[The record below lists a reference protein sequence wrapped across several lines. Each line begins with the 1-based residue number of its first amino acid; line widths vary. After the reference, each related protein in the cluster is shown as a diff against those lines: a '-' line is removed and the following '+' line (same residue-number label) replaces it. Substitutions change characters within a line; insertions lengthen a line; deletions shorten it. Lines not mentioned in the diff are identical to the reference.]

1 MINLGVPA
9 YSDQHRQT
17 FSTIKITF
25 AGIDITTS
33 VVWRETWFDAAAA
46 AQPGTCQIVLR
57 GQEVAP
63 EYASRFPGGMEELLT
78 DREGGEIVLTID
90 GTRTWRGYGQMI
102 TRTYWFSDKA
112 EPKYIISGV
121 DLNILFDRLVIYNH
135 ANPTKWPTGGG
146 HYVRSNTGLK
156 AGGVPQG
163 EMDREFLKYSLRDID
178 YGLVWPPLKTNLISE
193 VGSVC
198 PDGPGNTLS
207 AGSTMRALFE
217 ETSGIA
223 MSSQPGSIVWF
234 IDPDGNIVYRDI
246 DTWSAPFSVSDEG
259 GADVAC
265 RDLEITKDASHIKN
279 DVLVFAG
286 SLDPRPTSTQEYLR
300 YSHRTN
306 ETSIGRYGRFQY
318 TETVPGWS
326 QRSVNARSR
335 KIINQ
340 EATPGMRATFTIF
353 RKGLLPG
360 MIMSLFA
367 TKYFSEGIDL
377 PVRAVRIN
385 FDSPNLA
392 RYSITASFDTNDPWG
407 ILLALKRPASRG
419 LIQPKMQSI
428 ELQPGDD
435 VPPAEVYTHVEE
447 SPKALGNNVYQC
459 SYAYIRYSLVVYVAG
474 RHGDRYLTD
483 PGESTTDAFVE
494 TSPANGKFK
503 VYPKTS
509 GRVWVAYHVAGNL

>member
-1 MINLGVPA
+1 MIDLGVPA
-9 YSDQHRQT
+9 FSDQHRQT
-17 FSTIKITF
+17 FSDIRITF
-25 AGIDITTS
+25 AGVNITTS
-33 VVWRETWFDAAAA
+33 VVWRETSFEAAAA

-57 GQEVAP
+57 GPAGDPVAHAQWLAWA
-63 EYASRFPGGMEELLT
+63 EDLLT
-78 DREGGEIVLTID
+78 DREGGEIILTID
-90 GTRTWRGYGQMI
+90 GERTWRGYGQMI
-102 TRTYWFSDKA
+102 TRTYWFADKA
-112 EPKYIISGV
+112 EPKYVINGV

-135 ANPTKWPTGGG
+135 DHPTRWPTGGG
-146 HYVRSNTGLK
+146 HYVRANTGLK

-163 EMDREFLKYSLRDID
+163 EMDREFLKRSLRDTD
-178 YGLVWPPLKTNLISE
+178 YESVYPILKTNLISE

-223 MSSQPGSIVWF
+223 MSTQPGSVVWF
-234 IDPDGNIVYRDI
+234 IDPDANIIYRDI

-265 RDLEITKDASHIKN
+265 KNLELTKDASHLKN
-279 DVLVFAG
+279 DVFVFAG
-286 SLDPRPTSTQEYLR
+286 SLDPRPASTQDYLR
-300 YSHRTN
+300 YAHKYN
-306 ETSIGRYGRFQY
+306 DDSITRYGRFQY

-326 QRSVNARSR
+326 QRSVNARAR
-335 KIINQ
+335 KILNQ
-340 EATPGMRATFTIF
+340 ERTPGMRATFTIF
-353 RKGLLPG
+353 RRGLLPG
-360 MIMSLFA
+360 MILSLFA
-367 TKYFSEGIDL
+367 TKYFTEGIDL
-377 PVRAVRIN
+377 PVRAVRIS

-428 ELQPGDD
+428 ELQPGDEA
-435 VPPAEVYTHVEE
+435 PPAEVYTHVEE
-447 SPKALGNNVYQC
+447 SPAALGNDVYQC

-474 RHGDRYLTD
+474 RHGDRYLTE
-483 PGESTTDAFVE
+483 PGESTTDAFIE
-494 TSPANGKFK
+494 TAPAQGRFK
-503 VYPKTS
+503 VYPKTA